1 MWFGEYK
8 STLLEILHEL
18 EPFVLQS
25 EIGTLATPKAHGKGL
40 ILKNFTQIM
49 AYISCCVWLK
59 PLGEHFLVP
68 KNKLTS

>member
-8 STLLEILHEL
+8 STLLELLHEP
-18 EPFVLQS
+18 EPYVLQS
-25 EIGTLATPKAHGKGL
+25 ELGTLASPKAHGKD
-40 ILKNFTQIM
+40 IVPKNFTQIM